1 MMMNYFLLFMTV
13 LPMVALVIF
22 FTVKVFYIDE
32 HIREWIK
39 DRNRVA
45 QLRWES
51 KQVQG
56 ILNNM
61 SEEGVLQKM
70 TSIERIELHE
80 ILAKEYPV
88 WYSIHG
94 YKMAYIPKTLR

>member
-1 MMMNYFLLFMTV
+1 MISDLFLFLLFIS
-13 LPMVALVIF
+13 PVASLLF
-22 FTVKVFYIDE
+22 LFYKISGLE
-32 HIREWIK
+32 ELIKEIIK
-39 DRNRVA
+39 DRKRVR

-61 SEEGVLQKM
+61 YEEGVLEKL

-80 ILAKEYPV
+80 ILARE
-88 WYSIHG
+88 
-94 YKMAYIPKTLR
+94 

>member
-1 MMMNYFLLFMTV
+1 MMMSLFLLVFTGSMI
-13 LPMVALVIF
+13 ALLIF

-39 DRNRVA
+39 DRNRLA
-45 QLRWES
+45 QLKWES
-51 KQVQG
+51 EQVHG
-56 ILNNM
+56 ILHNM
-61 SEEGVLQKM
+61 YDEGVLQKM

-80 ILAKEYPV
+80 ILAREYPV

-94 YKMAYIPKTLR
+94 KEMNYIPKDF

>member
-1 MMMNYFLLFMTV
+1 MILDLFLFFMFFAPIAAPIFLLYKVV
-13 LPMVALVIF
+13 LEPNI
-22 FTVKVFYIDE
+22 K
-32 HIREWIK
+32 EWIG
-39 DRNRVA
+39 DRERVQ

-51 KQVQG
+51 GQVQG

-70 TSIERIELHE
+70 TTVERVELHE

-88 WYSIHG
+88 WYSIYG
-94 YKMAYIPKTLR
+94 KEMTYIPRDI